1 MRCAHCSGEGC
12 RDCDNFHIK
21 FKPEIPERELCTVD
35 SFFDGLMR
43 SCFGPGHM
51 ITKGGKEHGD
61 QQRKES
67 N

>member
-1 MRCAHCSGEGC
+1 MRFAHCSGEGC

-21 FKPEIPERELCTVD
+21 FKPEIPDTVP
-35 SFFDGLMR
+35 FIINYMYTHEYRTAGR
-43 SCFGPGHM
+43 V

-61 QQRKES
+61 QQGKES